1 MSSSSSLELNKI
13 IGAVL
18 VAGIVAMVSGT
29 LASMLVRPHHAEHEA
44 VAAGE
49 GGGGGGAT
57 KPAGPAPIEPIS
69 GLLANADP
77 AKGQEIAK
85 KCAACHT
92 FGKGEP
98 AKVGPNLWGIVG
110 NKHGHMEGFN
120 YSKAIS
126 SIDKPWGY
134 EEINHFIDSPKTYA
148 PGTKMT
154 FPGLP
159 KVQDRADVI
168 AYLRT
173 LSDNPQPLPTQ
184 EQIDA
189 ANKAYEDAKAAA
201 EAPAQSSAAAPAA
214 STGTTQQASA
224 SAPADDS
231 AEVVKLIASA
241 DPAKGQ
247 EIAKKCLTCHT
258 FGQGEPAKVGP
269 NLYGIVGN
277 KHAHMEGF
285 SYSSAMK
292 NTPGTWDYAHLAH
305 FLLNPREAVPG
316 TKMTFAGL
324 PKEPD
329 RADVIDYLRTLSDN
343 PVPLP

>member
-1 MSSSSSLELNKI
+1 MSSSLELNKI
-13 IGAVL
+13 IGAIL
-18 VAGIVAMVSGT
+18 VAGLVAHLSGT
-29 LASMLVRPHHAEHEA
+29 LAGMLVKPRHAGGEH

-49 GGGGGGAT
+49 GGGEGGAT

-77 AKGQEIAK
+77 VKGQEVAK
-85 KCAACHT
+85 KCATCHT

-110 NKHGHMEGFN
+110 NKHGHMEGFA
-120 YSKAIS
+120 YSNAIK

-134 EEINHFIDSPKTYA
+134 EEINHFIDNPKSYA
-148 PGTKMT
+148 PGTKMG
-154 FPGLP
+154 FAGLP
-159 KVQDRADVI
+159 KAEDRANVI

-173 LSDNPQPLPTQ
+173 LADTPQPLPTQ
-184 EQIDA
+184 EEIDA

-201 EAPAQSSAAAPAA
+201 AAPAPSSSSAAPAA
-214 STGTTQQASA
+214 STATTQEAA
-224 SAPADDS
+224 APADDS
-231 AEVVKLIASA
+231 AQVVGMIASA

-247 EIAKKCLTCHT
+247 EVAKKCAVCHT
-258 FGQGEPAKVGP
+258 FGSGEPAKVGP

-285 SYSSAMK
+285 PYSDAMK
-292 NTPGTWDYAHLAH
+292 KSGGTWGYAELAH
-305 FLLNPREAVPG
+305 YLLNPKAAVPG
-316 TKMTFAGL
+316 NKMAFAGIKK
-324 PKEPD
+324 PED
-329 RADVIDYLRTLSDN
+329 RAALIAYLRTLSDN

>member
-1 MSSSSSLELNKI
+1 MSSSLELNKI
-13 IGAVL
+13 IGAIL
-18 VAGIVAMVSGT
+18 VAGLVAHLSGT
-29 LASMLVRPHHAEHEA
+29 LAGMLVKPHHAEQEA
-44 VAAGE
+44 AVSE
-49 GGGGGGAT
+49 GGAPGGAA
-57 KPAGPAPIEPIS
+57 KPAGPAPIEPVS

-85 KCAACHT
+85 KCLTCHT

-110 NKHGHMEGFN
+110 NKHGHMEGFA
-120 YSKAIS
+120 YSEAIK

-134 EEINHFIDSPKTYA
+134 EEINHFIDNPKAYA
-148 PGTKMT
+148 PGTKMS
-154 FPGLP
+154 FAGLP
-159 KVQDRADVI
+159 KVEDRANVI

-173 LSDNPQPLPTQ
+173 LADTPQPLPTQ
-184 EQIDA
+184 EEIDA
-189 ANKAYEDAKAAA
+189 ANTAYEDAKAAA
-201 EAPAQSSAAAPAA
+201 AAPAPSSSSAAPAA
-214 STGTTQQASA
+214 SSGTTQQASA
-224 SAPADDS
+224 PADDS
-231 AEVVKLIASA
+231 PQVVGMIASA

-258 FGQGEPAKVGP
+258 FGKGEPAKVGP

-285 SYSSAMK
+285 SYSEAMK
-292 NTPGTWDYAHLAH
+292 TTPGTWDYAHLAH
-305 FLLNPREAVPG
+305 FLINPKEAVPG

-324 PKEPD
+324 KKPED
-329 RADVIDYLRTLSDN
+329 RAAVIAYLRTLSDN